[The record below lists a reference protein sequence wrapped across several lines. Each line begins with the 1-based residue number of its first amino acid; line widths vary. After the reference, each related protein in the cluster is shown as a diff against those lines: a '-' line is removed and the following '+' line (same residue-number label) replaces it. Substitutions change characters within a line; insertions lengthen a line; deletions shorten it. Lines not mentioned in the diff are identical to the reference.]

1 MTFIVSFKKVFYQF
15 FSIHSPCV
23 SRTFFGVFMKRIL
36 THTYSHPCKHLY
48 TISFSHSFILL
59 ELNLFLYLRT
69 LMTMLLQSKK
79 KILYQFSYQCNKS
92 NNQKRTE
99 FSCLL
104 RVSDLV
110 ICYVYPITW
119 EVIVYF
125 SETFFSQFKKSFSI
139 SVNNRPQR
147 IIK

>member
-1 MTFIVSFKKVFYQF
+1 MIRSQNAIAFSEELNHTWLSRNYRRIEQAKDFKKKFLMTFIVSFKKVFYQF

-23 SRTFFGVFMKRIL
+23 SRTFFGVFTKRIL

-79 KILYQFSYQCNKS
+79 KSY
-92 NNQKRTE
+92 T
-99 FSCLL
+99 
-104 RVSDLV
+104 
-110 ICYVYPITW
+110 
-119 EVIVYF
+119 
-125 SETFFSQFKKSFSI
+125 SFLI
-139 SVNNRPQR
+139 SVTKA
-147 IIK
+147 IIRKEQSSAVCCACLTW